1 MIPTLAYPTSAYAP
15 FGEQYAISGPPD
27 ASFTGQNPDTVST
40 LYDFTFREY
49 SPSQGRW
56 ISPDPAGLS
65 AVDPTNPQS
74 WNRYAYVLNNPL
86 IAIDPLGLDCI
97 YLNDDNSVSEV
108 ISGNCFS
115 PTDNG
120 YYVNESGVDPNSISF
135 SADGSEMYYSW
146 SNPQNPDDAGTGVL
160 GTGPSAVQTTDSSLS
175 WALNFATSFFGGF
188 TIYTGP
194 GSCLGVAVNSAQ
206 PLIGAAR
213 KASTYAKD
221 YVAPIV
227 TSLPGNGASLSS
239 GMYAM
244 ANYAAQMKAPA
255 GDVALFTAGAAAMNT
270 AATNLSVLGQSAVSA
285 AKNPY
290 VLFGAIDTALAYGV
304 GKEAVAAYK
313 GKCR

>member
-1 MIPTLAYPTSAYAP
+1 
-15 FGEQYAISGPPD
+15 
-27 ASFTGQNPDTVST
+27 
-40 LYDFTFREY
+40 
-49 SPSQGRW
+49 
-56 ISPDPAGLS
+56 
-65 AVDPTNPQS
+65 
-74 WNRYAYVLNNPL
+74 VLNNPL

-244 ANYAAQMKAPA
+244 ANYAAQVKAPA